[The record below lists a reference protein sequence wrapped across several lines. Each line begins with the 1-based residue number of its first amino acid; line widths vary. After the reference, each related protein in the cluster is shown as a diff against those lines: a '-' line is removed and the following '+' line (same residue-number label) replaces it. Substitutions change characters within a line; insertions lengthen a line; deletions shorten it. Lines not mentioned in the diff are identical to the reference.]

1 MKTGLSVCC
10 VLVPGVM
17 LVTAVYASEM
27 RIEGGALQL
36 NGGTVQNCSIIRG
49 TGTANSVYTI
59 AGGKWMSE
67 QPGKAVAIKTSEGLH
82 VQLDDEYCSR

>member
-1 MKTGLSVCC
+1 MKIGLSVWC

-59 AGGKWMSE
+59 AGGKWMSVWTNNNS
-67 QPGKAVAIKTSEGLH
+67 AADFVTFSTSLNN
-82 VQLDDEYCSR
+82 